1 MNPVPALSA
10 FWSSAKGPFPHDVNP
25 SARIEDGA
33 GDQPFPSTALPTRK
47 EWRVALA
54 VVLVSVAIFAVAVP
68 FAGEKLPEYGAF
80 IPIYQSALTLNE
92 LITAA
97 LLFAQFS
104 ILRSRALL
112 VLACGYLFTAG
123 MVVAHALSFP
133 GLFAPGG
140 LMGSGPQTTAWL
152 FMFWHAGFPI
162 AVIAYARMKDFTVGT
177 PVQFSARDSILYAV
191 GIVCV
196 GVIGFTLLATSGHGL
211 LPEIMRGSV
220 KVQST
225 MLPVLIAICALTLA
239 ALVELWRRPRHTTID
254 LWLMVTMCVWLF
266 DMALSTVFNRQRFD
280 VGFYA
285 GRLYGLSAATFIL
298 IVLLT
303 KTTALYARLSRL
315 LDTEQIERRRE
326 SEMRQRIFDT
336 SLDLIIVVD
345 RRGTLLHVS
354 PSSEAI
360 LGYRP
365 AEMVGRSGTDFLHPD
380 DLEHTRGEMRQARR
394 GSPIRVFDC
403 RYVHKDGRIV
413 PLSWKGMWS
422 EPDQQHYFVG
432 RDMTE
437 RINLEQQLRQAQ
449 KMEAIGQ
456 LTGGIAHDFNNILA
470 VIIGMTELA
479 ALSVA
484 GDAKLAAM
492 IKQIDESAE
501 RGAQLVK
508 RMLAFARKQPLQAG
522 IVDVNE
528 AVERSVAILERTLG
542 EHIAVESVLGKD
554 LWPALV
560 DPSQL
565 QDAIVNLAVNARDAM
580 PDGGRL
586 VIETVNA
593 NLDEDYVA
601 KHADVAAGD
610 YVLVNVTDSG
620 TGMPPEVV
628 ERVFE
633 PFFTTKEVGRGTGL
647 GLSMV
652 YGFVKQS
659 KGHVKIYSEV
669 GHGTSVRLYFP
680 RAVQQQPALPADA
693 STTGPAPLPTGRET
707 ILVVEDDASVR
718 NMTVNSLE
726 GLGYKVREAVDGKSG
741 LEIVREGGP
750 IDLLFTDMIM
760 PNGMS
765 GLELIRAARELRPDL
780 KVLLTSGYSEQ
791 FVRPSGVRL
800 LGKPYR
806 RDKLATA
813 IRAALDAEPPLRRRR
828 SDSPLA
834 DPRCSFG
841 PCGRTP
847 PPDASNELAPCVA
860 QVGRLVQ
867 VAALT
872 RRASSS
878 PLVRAEGM
886 PSAQGE
892 VKRGEGAVLELSKS
906 AAFWARAGT
915 TSGGQPC
922 CVTSPR
928 AAQRSPQP
936 RGSSLLPL
944 PRWPWPRCSRSPRPR
959 RSAWRWWWATR
970 PMSTPAR

>member
-123 MVVAHALSFP
+123 MVAAHALSFP

-162 AVIAYARMKDFTVGT
+162 AVIAYARMKDSTVGT

-394 GSPIRVFDC
+394 GSPIRIFDC

-484 GDAKLAAM
+484 NDPKLAAM
-492 IKQIDESAE
+492 IKQIDEAAE

-522 IVDVNE
+522 IVDLNE

-565 QDAIVNLAVNARDAM
+565 EDAIAQPGRQRARCHARRWPSGDRDRQCPSRRGLCGPACRRRRRRLRAGQCHRFRHRHAAR
-580 PDGGRL
+580 GGRARL
-586 VIETVNA
+586 RAV
-593 NLDEDYVA
+593 L
-601 KHADVAAGD
+601 HHQGGRPAAPASASAWS
-610 YVLVNVTDSG
+610 TASSSS
-620 TGMPPEVV
+620 
-628 ERVFE
+628 R
-633 PFFTTKEVGRGTGL
+633 RA
-647 GLSMV
+647 
-652 YGFVKQS
+652 
-659 KGHVKIYSEV
+659 
-669 GHGTSVRLYFP
+669 TSRSTARSATARACRLYFP

-813 IRAALDAEPPLRRRR
+813 IRAALDAE
-828 SDSPLA
+828 A
-834 DPRCSFG
+834 
-841 PCGRTP
+841 
-847 PPDASNELAPCVA
+847 A
-860 QVGRLVQ
+860 
-867 VAALT
+867 VAA
-872 RRASSS
+872 A
-878 PLVRAEGM
+878 AE
-886 PSAQGE
+886 
-892 VKRGEGAVLELSKS
+892 
-906 AAFWARAGT
+906 
-915 TSGGQPC
+915 
-922 CVTSPR
+922 
-928 AAQRSPQP
+928 
-936 RGSSLLPL
+936 
-944 PRWPWPRCSRSPRPR
+944 
-959 RSAWRWWWATR
+959 
-970 PMSTPAR
+970 

>member
-1 MNPVPALSA
+1 MNPVPSLSA
-10 FWSSAKGPFPHDVNP
+10 FWSSTKSALPHDVNP
-25 SARIEDGA
+25 SARIDHGA

-47 EWRVALA
+47 EQRVALA
-54 VVLVSVAIFAVAVP
+54 VVLVSVAIFAVAAP
-68 FAGEKLPEYGAF
+68 FAGEKLPEFWGF

-92 LITAA
+92 LVTAA

-112 VLACGYLFTAG
+112 VLACGALFTAG
-123 MVVAHALSFP
+123 MVVAHTLSFP
-133 GLFAPGG
+133 GLFAQGG
-140 LMGSGPQTTAWL
+140 LIGSGPQTTAWL

-162 AVIAYARMKDFTVGT
+162 AVIAYARMMDGTVSS
-177 PVQFSARDSILYAV
+177 PVQSSARNGVLYGV
-191 GIVCV
+191 GIVCAAVV
-196 GVIGFTLLATSGHGL
+196 GLTLLSTLGHGL
-211 LPEIMRGSV
+211 LPEIMRGNV

-225 MLPVLIAICALTLA
+225 MLPVLLSICALVLV

-254 LWLMVTMCVWLF
+254 LWLMVTMCAWLF
-266 DMALSTVFNRQRFD
+266 DIALSTIFNRQRFD

-315 LDTEQIERRRE
+315 LDAEQIERRHE
-326 SEMRQRIFDT
+326 NGMRRRIFDN
-336 SLDLIIVVD
+336 SVDLIIVSD
-345 RRGTLLHVS
+345 RRGNLLQVS
-354 PSSEAI
+354 PSSQAI

-365 AEMVGRSGTDFLHPD
+365 EEMAGRSGTDFLHPD
-380 DLEHTRGEMRQARR
+380 DLERTRGEMRQARR
-394 GSPIRVFDC
+394 GSPTRMFDC
-403 RYVHKDGRIV
+403 RYVQKDGRVV
-413 PLSWKGMWS
+413 PLSWKGIWS
-422 EPDQQHYFVG
+422 EPDQQHFFIG
-432 RDMTE
+432 RDVTE

-449 KMEAIGQ
+449 KMEAIGR

-470 VIIGMTELA
+470 VIIGMTELVA
-479 ALSVA
+479 MSVA
-484 GDAKLAAM
+484 NDPKLAPM

-508 RMLAFARKQPLQAG
+508 RMLAFARKQPLQTG

-542 EHIAVESVLGKD
+542 EHIAVESVLGKN

-593 NLDEDYVA
+593 NLDQDYAA
-601 KHADVAAGD
+601 KHADLAAGD

-669 GHGTSVRLYFP
+669 GHGTSIRLYFP
-680 RAVQQQPALPADA
+680 KAVPQQQALPADA
-693 STTGPAPLPTGRET
+693 STTEAARLPTGRET

-718 NMTVNSLE
+718 SMTVNSLE
-726 GLGYKVREAVDGKSG
+726 ALGYKVREAADGKIG
-741 LEIVREGGP
+741 LGIVREGVP

-765 GLELIRAARELRPDL
+765 GLELIRAARKLRPDL

-806 RDKLATA
+806 RDKLALA
-813 IRAALDAEPPLRRRR
+813 IRAALDAE
-828 SDSPLA
+828 
-834 DPRCSFG
+834 
-841 PCGRTP
+841 
-847 PPDASNELAPCVA
+847 
-860 QVGRLVQ
+860 
-867 VAALT
+867 AAM
-872 RRASSS
+872 AA
-878 PLVRAEGM
+878 AE
-886 PSAQGE
+886 
-892 VKRGEGAVLELSKS
+892 
-906 AAFWARAGT
+906 
-915 TSGGQPC
+915 
-922 CVTSPR
+922 
-928 AAQRSPQP
+928 
-936 RGSSLLPL
+936 
-944 PRWPWPRCSRSPRPR
+944 
-959 RSAWRWWWATR
+959 
-970 PMSTPAR
+970 